1 MRTVPRANDLTFR
14 HFRTLQGLAVVCTT
28 VFYCV
33 ELLPTAYDKQGES
46 VDIRGEGFLIRE
58 RVGGTDIDPLGAQNI
73 PVCRRAASD
82 IML

>member
-1 MRTVPRANDLTFR
+1 MRTMSRTDDLTLL
-14 HFRTLQGLAVVCTT
+14 HFRTLQRLAVVCTT

-33 ELLPTAYDKQGES
+33 KLIATAYDKQGEA
-46 VDIRGEGFLIRE
+46 VDIRREGFLIFE
-58 RVGGTDIDPLGAQNI
+58 RVGGTDINPVAAQNI

>member
-1 MRTVPRANDLTFR
+1 MPRTYDLTFL

-33 ELLPTAYDKQGES
+33 ELIPTAYDKQGEP
-46 VDIRGEGFLIRE
+46 VDIRREGFLICE
-58 RVGGTDIDPLGAQNI
+58 RIGGTDIHPLGAQNI
-73 PVCRRAASD
+73 PVWRRAASD